1 MTKFAVI
8 KTGGKQYKVSEG
20 DVIVVEKLPV
30 KKAKDKVTFAEV
42 LLISDGKDKVKV
54 GTPKVAKAKV
64 EATVVEPVARA
75 KKVVGVKF
83 KAKKRQKK
91 VLGHRQQLTKV
102 KIGKIVG
109 A

>member
-20 DVIVVEKLPV
+20 DVIAVEKLPV
-30 KKAKDKVTFAEV
+30 KKAKDKVVFDEV

-64 EATVVEPVARA
+64 EATVIEPAA
-75 KKVVGVKF
+75 KTKKVTGVKF

-91 VLGHRQQLTKV
+91 VIGHRQQLTKV

-109 A
+109 

>member
-1 MTKFAVI
+1 MTTFAVI

-20 DVIVVEKLPV
+20 DVIAVEKLPV
-30 KKAKDKVTFAEV
+30 KKIKDKVIFDEV
-42 LLISDGKDKVKV
+42 LMISDGKDDVKV

-64 EATVVEPVARA
+64 EATVVVPVSKT
-75 KKVVGVKF
+75 KKVTGVKF

-91 VLGHRQQLTKV
+91 VFGHRQQLTKV

-109 A
+109 

>member
-20 DVIVVEKLPV
+20 DVIAVEKLPV
-30 KKAKDKVTFAEV
+30 KKEKEKVTFSEV

-64 EATVVEPVARA
+64 EATVIEPVSKT
-75 KKVVGVKF
+75 KKVTGVKF

-91 VLGHRQQLTKV
+91 VIGHRQQMTKV

-109 A
+109 G